1 MHHNLYIMDS
11 IFGWLATA
19 GTFIYKIPQIY
30 KLYKTKKS
38 NDVSSASLIIQTTGY
53 VLYIIHGFVID
64 DHPTIAMGGLSLVQG
79 SILVVLD
86 RLYKTR
92 DEEVGEAGD
101 VVAGAE
107 LEAADDVVEMVV
119 L

>member
-1 MHHNLYIMDS
+1 MDS

-19 GTFIYKIPQIY
+19 GTFIYKLPQIY

-38 NDVSSASLIIQTTGY
+38 DDVSTSSLVIQTTGY
-53 VLYIIHGFVID
+53 VFYIIHGVIID
-64 DHPTIAMGGLSLVQG
+64 DNPTIAMGGLALVQG

-92 DEEVGEAGD
+92 EGEADEEA
-101 VVAGAE
+101 
-107 LEAADDVVEMVV
+107 LDDVVEMVV